1 MYPGKH
7 NPRRG
12 LFNPQ
17 LSGKLFVVNLDL
29 NTLTT
34 GWEMIRNRVLARMS
48 AARQLTGRFDFDD
61 PGQNREGWGQTR

>member
-17 LSGKLFVVNLDL
+17 RSGKLFVVNLDL
-29 NTLTT
+29 NMLTT

-48 AARQLTGRFDFDD
+48 AARQLVGRFDFDD
-61 PGQNREGWGQTR
+61 LGQNREGWGQTR